1 MQPVLKCFSAYVTA
15 KLARAHV
22 VAMVAVTAAVGV
34 LRPTAVVT
42 VAAMVADRARAAKV
56 QTVVTVPI
64 AHRAKTAAASFSR
77 QVTGPM
83 PTRPARLRVRAAVVA
98 WGNPPDFQ
106 ANRVHP
112 VHLPASLIPCVP
124 ASI

>member
-1 MQPVLKCFSAYVTA
+1 MVIAAT
-15 KLARAHV
+15 
-22 VAMVAVTAAVGV
+22 VAEMAAVGV
-34 LRPTAVVT
+34 LHQTAVAIE
-42 VAAMVADRARAAKV
+42 AAMVAVEMAWAALADTAHVAKL
-56 QTVVTVPI
+56 QTVVIVPI